1 MQSLTQSS
9 VMQWQDA
16 AKIFELLDTGGGG
29 SADIDFL
36 EEAESIFFKKPYA
49 NTCEKLLF
57 LERMRCNLLNCG
69 KTTLHA
75 PSILLQEI
83 DKAYAVVIHNIDE
96 HETMCVVWNL
106 LVAYSVVKRM
116 LRIEDEFIE
125 KFGVHKKH
133 PMNNR

>member
-1 MQSLTQSS
+1 MKSQTKLSTL
-9 VMQWQDA
+9 QWQNA

-29 SADIDFL
+29 SADKDFL
-36 EEAESIFFKKPYA
+36 VEAESLFFQRPYA

-57 LERMRCNLLNCG
+57 LERLRCNLLNCS

-75 PSILLQEI
+75 PSMLLQEI
-83 DKAYAVVIHNIDE
+83 DKAYAVVMHDFDE
-96 HETMCVVWNL
+96 HETMCFVWNL

-125 KFGVHKKH
+125 KFGVHKKTSDE
-133 PMNNR
+133 